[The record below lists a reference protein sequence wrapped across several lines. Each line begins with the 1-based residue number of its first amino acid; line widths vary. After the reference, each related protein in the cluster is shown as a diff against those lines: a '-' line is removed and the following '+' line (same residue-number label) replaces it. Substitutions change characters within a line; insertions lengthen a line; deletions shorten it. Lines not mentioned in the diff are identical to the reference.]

1 MSFDN
6 YNLGSINYRSYN
18 KNNQNNMNSHIT
30 QGITFN
36 KYSDV
41 YTNTNKKEHGFLS
54 KLTSGFNSIIE
65 SMDTIESSQNSNED
79 LKKVNTILGHEDEMN
94 RLLSEYSTMYN
105 NYVDNSKN
113 LNEEGRKK
121 IEEDLLYKKERIAL
135 LSGNV
140 KNEMN
145 QLLKSNELTETNDT
159 SQVNEGFE
167 NINLQNY
174 MKIDETTTN
183 AKIET
188 TRLDMTSKYYFH
200 LVYFI
205 LAITLISF
213 TFNIMINPN
222 ADVMNALF
230 VVGGIILIFL
240 ISKSMS

>member
-1 MSFDN
+1 MSFNN

-18 KNNQNNMNSHIT
+18 KNNQNNMNSHIA

-36 KYSDV
+36 NYSDV
-41 YTNTNKKEHGFLS
+41 YTNTNKKEHGLLS
-54 KLTSGFNSIIE
+54 KITSGFNSIIE
-65 SMDTIESSQNSNED
+65 TMDTIESSQKGSED
-79 LKKVNTILGHEDEMN
+79 LKKVNTILSHEDEMN

-135 LSGNV
+135 LSDNV
-140 KNEMN
+140 KNEMD
-145 QLLKSNELTETNDT
+145 QLLKSNELTETTDT

-174 MKIDETTTN
+174 IKIDETTTN

-188 TRLDMTSKYYFH
+188 TRLHMTSKYYFH

-213 TFNIMINPN
+213 TFNVMVNPN

-230 VVGGIILIFL
+230 VLGGIILIFL

>member
-1 MSFDN
+1 MSFNN
-6 YNLGSINYRSYN
+6 YSLGSINYRNYSE
-18 KNNQNNMNSHIT
+18 NNQNNMNSHIS

-36 KYSDV
+36 KYSDL
-41 YTNTNKKEHGFLS
+41 YTNTNKKEHGLLS
-54 KLTSGFNSIIE
+54 KLTSGFGSIIE
-65 SMDTIESSQNSNED
+65 SMNTIESAQNSNED
-79 LKKVNTILGHEDEMN
+79 LIKVNTILGHEDEMN
-94 RLLSEYSTMYN
+94 RLLNEYSTMYN

-121 IEEDLLYKKERIAL
+121 IEEELLYKKERIAL
-135 LSGNV
+135 LSSNV
-140 KNEMN
+140 KNEIN
-145 QLLKSNELTETNDT
+145 QLLKTNETT

-174 MKIDETTTN
+174 MKIDERTTN

-188 TRLDMTSKYYFH
+188 TRLDMTSKYYFY

-205 LAITLISF
+205 LAVTLISF

-222 ADVMNALF
+222 ADVMNAMF

-240 ISKSMS
+240 ISKAMY

>member
-140 KNEMN
+140 KNEMD

>member
-1 MSFDN
+1 MTFNN
-6 YNLGSINYRSYN
+6 YSLGSINYRSYN
-18 KNNQNNMNSHIT
+18 KNNHNNMNSHIN
-30 QGITFN
+30 QGMTFN
-36 KYSDV
+36 KYSNI
-41 YTNTNKKEHGFLS
+41 YTNANKKEHGLLS
-54 KLTSGFNSIIE
+54 KLTSGFGSIIE
-65 SMDTIESSQNSNED
+65 SMDTIESSQKSSQD
-79 LKKVNTILGHEDEMN
+79 LTNVNTILGHEDEIN
-94 RLLSEYSTMYN
+94 RLLNEYSTMYN
-105 NYVDNSKN
+105 DYVDNSKN
-113 LNEEGRKK
+113 LNEEGHKK
-121 IEEDLLYKKERIAL
+121 IEEDLLHKKERIAL
-135 LSGNV
+135 LADNI

-145 QLLKSNELTETNDT
+145 QLLKSNELT

-174 MKIDETTTN
+174 MNIDERTTD

-230 VVGGIILIFL
+230 VVGGIILVFL

>member
-1 MSFDN
+1 MSFNN

-18 KNNQNNMNSHIT
+18 KNNQNNMNSHIA

-36 KYSDV
+36 NYSDV

-54 KLTSGFNSIIE
+54 KITSGFNSIIE
-65 SMDTIESSQNSNED
+65 TMDTIESSQKGSED
-79 LKKVNTILGHEDEMN
+79 LKKVNTILSHEDEMN

-135 LSGNV
+135 LSDNV
-140 KNEMN
+140 KNEMD
-145 QLLKSNELTETNDT
+145 QLLKSNELTETTDT

-174 MKIDETTTN
+174 IKIDETTTN

-188 TRLDMTSKYYFH
+188 TRLHMTSKYYFH

-213 TFNIMINPN
+213 TFNVMVNPN

-230 VVGGIILIFL
+230 VLGGIILIFL

>member
-1 MSFDN
+1 MSFNN
-6 YNLGSINYRSYN
+6 YNLGSMNYRSYN
-18 KNNQNNMNSHIT
+18 KNNQNNMNSHIN

-41 YTNTNKKEHGFLS
+41 YTNTNKQEHRLLS
-54 KLTSGFNSIIE
+54 KLTSGFGSIIE
-65 SMDTIESSQNSNED
+65 SMDTIESSQKDNQD
-79 LKKVNTILGHEDEMN
+79 LTKVNTILSHEDEMN

-121 IEEDLLYKKERIAL
+121 IEEDLIHKKERIAL
-135 LSGNV
+135 LKNNV
-140 KNEMN
+140 KNEMD
-145 QLLKSNELTETNDT
+145 QLLKSNELTET
-159 SQVNEGFE
+159 SEVNEGFE
-167 NINLQNY
+167 NINIQNY
-174 MKIDETTTN
+174 MNIDEITTN

-205 LAITLISF
+205 LAVTLISF
-213 TFNIMINPN
+213 TFNIMVNPN

-230 VVGGIILIFL
+230 VVGGIILVFL
-240 ISKSMS
+240 ISKAMF